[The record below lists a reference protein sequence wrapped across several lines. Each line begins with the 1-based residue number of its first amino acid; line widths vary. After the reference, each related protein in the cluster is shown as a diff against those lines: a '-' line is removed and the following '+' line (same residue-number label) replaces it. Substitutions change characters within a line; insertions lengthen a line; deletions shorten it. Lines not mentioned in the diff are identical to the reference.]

1 MLSACGDSTLPIND
15 NTSGDVVRGQFI
27 DVGSV
32 EGLQYR
38 TDSGTGVTDATGQF
52 EYLQGEQIV
61 FSIGDIEL
69 PGTAAK
75 AVITTMDVFAT
86 PDTLNPAVVNLNR
99 LLFTLDDDGEIK
111 NGIQISELTA
121 SAAIGLQLDFTSPGF
136 EDSIINLVANS
147 GSVRTSLVDTS
158 MAVTAFVNSLE
169 QQAVRVSECASTH
182 PRVGTS
188 AAFVTLFHGVSG
200 TLHVL
205 DDCTLE
211 INDFT
216 YDGLGPSVFFYAGE
230 NRIYEGSEVFYFPF
244 LLTGIQF
251 DNDRLRL
258 RIPEGKTLN
267 DFDSLS
273 VWCFDVRVNFGDA
286 YLEI

>member
-1 MLSACGDSTLPIND
+1 MTIPLA
-15 NTSGDVVRGQFI
+15 VFRRQFI
-27 DVGSV
+27 DVGPV

-38 TDSGTGVTDATGQF
+38 TDSNTGVTDATGQF
-52 EYLQGEQIV
+52 EYLQGEHIV
-61 FSIGDIEL
+61 FSIGDIDL

-75 AVITTMDVFAT
+75 SFVTAMDVFT
-86 PDTLNPAVVNLNR
+86 TLDTLNPAVVNLNR
-99 LLFTLDDDGEIK
+99 LLFTLDDDGEID
-111 NGIQISELTA
+111 NGIQISELA
-121 SAAIGLQLDFTSPGF
+121 SDAAFGLQLDFTSRGF

-147 GSVRTSLVDTS
+147 GAVRTSLDDTS
-158 MAVTAFVNSLE
+158 MAVTAFGNSLE
-169 QQAVRVSECASTH
+169 QQSVQVSECTSTH

-188 AAFVTLFHGVSG
+188 AVFVTLFHGVSG

-216 YDGLGPSVFFYAGE
+216 YDRLGPSVFFYAGQ
-230 NRIYEGSEVFYFPF
+230 NRVYEGSEVFYFPF

-258 RIPEGKTLN
+258 RIPEGKSLN

-286 YLEI
+286 YFEI